1 MYVGVV
7 FQAFF
12 GAFVRWRSA
21 KQLRKR
27 IALDTMLHHWLG
39 RGLFLLGL
47 AQVPLGL
54 YIYGSPLILFILYA
68 IFVALFIL
76 AWFILEFLRTRGYFT
91 HGFIGSS
98 GDLPIHEMSEVEH
111 SALGPRQGEVIN
123 HNRYEEPEPV
133 LQTPRRA
140 RFSLFSNVFKKREP
154 GMNRESEQLVMDD
167 RGTSFETSRAPS
179 AHSPAMGGLHAPPG
193 RQNNIP
199 PVPSIPSH
207 IPGPEGA
214 LLHIDNQD
222 RYIQPNHSMRQN
234 GYRDSTTLGHSA
246 QPISMPE
253 PPTAESPYV
262 SDRTNSG
269 GIGDISSPV
278 SDVSALSSGNLR
290 SFPYQPVPI
299 QQYEEMPPSPMMDG
313 RYMEADNGFIHG
325 PLNGPQGNTIEPPMM
340 PLPMP
345 PEPHARRQSHSRGRS
360 NEDVVRLPISHS
372 NEFLTIDRR
381 EATPGFETIRPS
393 KNNPNVSVQVRVNPD
408 GKSVTVRR
416 IPTDEAERD
425 RKERARQR
433 AERATQREISMDRD
447 RQMRRSSSA
456 RRSRRSSSVD
466 QTDTDNPIF
475 SPTGPDS
482 NVSSAIAG
490 HSGGLLG
497 GASVIPPQ
505 PSRNPQQYQ
514 SPQDPSREALRTPLS
529 GLGHPLPGM
538 TYTGL
543 GGGLSPSQRGS
554 VVSASVGS
562 ELEQEMAKDY
572 RRKKRRDERSG
583 NTSSFGVGG
592 STLMSS
598 SIDYGDD
605 SQDGGISWN

>member
-1 MYVGVV
+1 
-7 FQAFF
+7 
-12 GAFVRWRSA
+12 
-21 KQLRKR
+21 
-27 IALDTMLHHWLG
+27 MLHHWLG

-54 YIYGSPLILFILYA
+54 YIYGSPLVLFILYA
-68 IFVALFIL
+68 VFTALFIV

-91 HGFIGSS
+91 HGFIDSGS
-98 GDLPIHEMSEVEH
+98 DLPIHEMSEQEH
-111 SALGPRQGEVIN
+111 SALGPRQGEVPN
-123 HNRYEEPEPV
+123 NNRYEEPEPV

-140 RFSLFSNVFKKREP
+140 RFSLFSNVFKKRDP

-207 IPGPEGA
+207 IPGSEGP

-222 RYIQPNHSMRQN
+222 RYIQRNNNPMREN
-234 GYRDSTTLGHSA
+234 GYRDSTTLGHNA
-246 QPISMPE
+246 QHHPLPMPE
-253 PPTAESPYV
+253 SPMPESPYV

-269 GIGDISSPV
+269 GVGDLSSPV
-278 SDVSALSSGNLR
+278 SEVSALSSGNQR
-290 SFPYQPVPI
+290 SFPYQPVPT
-299 QQYEEMPPSPMMDG
+299 QQYEEMPPSPMMGG

-325 PLNGPQGNTIEPPMM
+325 PLHGPGGNTIEPPMM

-345 PEPHARRQSHSRGRS
+345 PEPHGRRQSHSRGRS
-360 NEDVVRLPISHS
+360 TEDVVRLPISHS

-381 EATPGFETIRPS
+381 EATPGFETIRLS

-433 AERATQREISMDRD
+433 AERAAQREMSLDRD
-447 RQMRRSSSA
+447 RQARRSGSA

-466 QTDTDNPIF
+466 QTDIDGVVF
-475 SPTGPDS
+475 SPDS

-497 GASVIPPQ
+497 GGSVIPQQ
-505 PSRNPQQYQ
+505 PSRNPQQYH
-514 SPQDPSREALRTPLS
+514 SPKEPSREVLRTPLS
-529 GLGHPLPGM
+529 SGQPLPGM

-554 VVSASVGS
+554 VVSTSAGS

-583 NTSSFGVGG
+583 TNPSSLGVGS

-598 SIDYGDD
+598 GIKYGDD
-605 SQDGGISWN
+605 SQDTWT

>member
-1 MYVGVV
+1 
-7 FQAFF
+7 
-12 GAFVRWRSA
+12 
-21 KQLRKR
+21 
-27 IALDTMLHHWLG
+27 MLHHWLG

-54 YIYGSPLILFILYA
+54 YVYGSPLIFFILYA
-68 IFVALFIL
+68 VFTALFIV
-76 AWFILEFLRTRGYFT
+76 AWFIMEFLRTRGYFT
-91 HGFIGSS
+91 HGFIDSGS
-98 GDLPIHEMSEVEH
+98 DLPTHEMSEREH
-111 SALGPRQGEVIN
+111 SALGPRQGEVAN
-123 HNRYEEPEPV
+123 NNRYEEPEPV

-140 RFSLFSNVFKKREP
+140 RFSLFSNVFKKRDP

-193 RQNNIP
+193 RQGNIP

-207 IPGPEGA
+207 IPGSEGA

-222 RYIQPNHSMRQN
+222 RYIQRTNNPMREN

-246 QPISMPE
+246 QHQPLPMPE
-253 PPTAESPYV
+253 SPMPESPYV

-269 GIGDISSPV
+269 GVGDLSSPV
-278 SDVSALSSGNLR
+278 SEVSALSSGNQR
-290 SFPYQPVPI
+290 SFPYQPVPT
-299 QQYEEMPPSPMMDG
+299 QQYEEMPPSPMMGG

-325 PLNGPQGNTIEPPMM
+325 PLHGPGGNTIEPPMM

-345 PEPHARRQSHSRGRS
+345 PEPHGRRQSHSRGRS
-360 NEDVVRLPISHS
+360 AEDVIRLPISHS

-433 AERATQREISMDRD
+433 AERAAQREMDLDRD
-447 RQMRRSSSA
+447 RQARRSSSV

-466 QTDTDNPIF
+466 RTDIDGAVF
-475 SPTGPDS
+475 SPDS

-497 GASVIPPQ
+497 GGSVIPQQ
-505 PSRNPQQYQ
+505 PSRNPQQYH
-514 SPQDPSREALRTPLS
+514 SPKEPSREVLSTPLS
-529 GLGHPLPGM
+529 SGQPLPGM

-554 VVSASVGS
+554 VVSASAGS

-583 NTSSFGVGG
+583 TNPSSLGVGG

-598 SIDYGDD
+598 SIRYEDD
-605 SQDGGISWN
+605 SQDGGITWT

>member
-1 MYVGVV
+1 
-7 FQAFF
+7 
-12 GAFVRWRSA
+12 
-21 KQLRKR
+21 
-27 IALDTMLHHWLG
+27 MLHHWLG

-54 YIYGSPLILFILYA
+54 YVYGSPLIFFILYA
-68 IFVALFIL
+68 IFTALFIL

-91 HGFIGSS
+91 HGFISS
-98 GDLPIHEMSEVEH
+98 SSDLPTHEMSEREH
-111 SALGPRQGEVIN
+111 SALGPRQSEVADQN
-123 HNRYEEPEPV
+123 QYEDPEPV

-140 RFSLFSNVFKKREP
+140 RFSLFSNVFKKRDP

-222 RYIQPNHSMRQN
+222 RYIRRNNTMRDN

-246 QPISMPE
+246 QQQPIPMPDVDIS
-253 PPTAESPYV
+253 ESPYI

-269 GIGDISSPV
+269 GIGDLPSPV
-278 SDVSALSSGNLR
+278 SEVSALSSGNHR
-290 SFPYQPVPI
+290 SFPYQPVPT
-299 QQYEEMPPSPMMDG
+299 QQYEEMPSSPMMDG

-325 PLNGPQGNTIEPPMM
+325 PLHGPHGNTIEPPMV

-345 PEPHARRQSHSRGRS
+345 PEPHGRRQSHSRGRS
-360 NEDVVRLPISHS
+360 SEDVVRLPISHS

-416 IPTDEAERD
+416 IPTEEAERD

-433 AERATQREISMDRD
+433 AERAAQREMSMDRD
-447 RQMRRSSSA
+447 RQTRRSSSA
-456 RRSRRSSSVD
+456 RRRSYRSSSLD
-466 QTDTDNPIF
+466 QTDTDGPVF
-475 SPTGPDS
+475 SPNGPDS

-497 GASVIPPQ
+497 GGSAIPHQ
-505 PSRNPQQYQ
+505 PSRNPQLYQ
-514 SPQDPSREALRTPLS
+514 TPKDPSREALRTPLS
-529 GLGHPLPGM
+529 SGQPMPGM

-554 VVSASVGS
+554 VVSASAGS

-583 NTSSFGVGG
+583 TNTSSLGAGG
-592 STLMSS
+592 GTLMSS
-598 SIDYGDD
+598 SIGYDD
-605 SQDGGISWN
+605 EQDGGITWT